1 MIDRNSQLEASLPHP
16 TDSAWH
22 SVALLLTL
30 ALIGLTHDL
39 SYATAFGIDSA
50 EAGRYFEKQAEFQA
64 DVTNVGT
71 GRKLGFGCLLLV
83 GIYCAAT
90 VPRGRRI
97 QWDALTLLIGLGLM
111 WVLASVMWSVA
122 PQQSIRELVRLFVY
136 LFVAG
141 ALALRFD
148 SRTLCLILMSTLMA
162 SMTISVFIEVITGGL
177 RPWVPGYRLTGTM
190 HSAAMGIYSML
201 LVLGSYVFA
210 RRHQSAFWWG
220 MFFAAAITLFLS
232 KALTSLIACSFG
244 IVAIHL
250 FDKPRRTLVLGA
262 CVFTM
267 VIAAAIFATSI
278 TDFWSTFRPGRVDS
292 MGRDFDFS
300 SFNGRIPLWVI
311 LCDQLEGRWLNG
323 FGYAG
328 FWVSKNIEGLNDELE
343 WYASHAH
350 SAYLGTVVHV
360 GLVGLSLLLAV
371 TLLTFRRT
379 IQLIRTTGSPEFFVF
394 GSWLVAAFLISIAET
409 AFVEPRDI
417 AHLGAAIVIS
427 CIVMR
432 QPASA
437 SDALRQSIVP
447 SNTSLRT
454 LSATPANGQLT

>member
-1 MIDRNSQLEASLPHP
+1 MNDRDSQFEASVPRHAAP
-16 TDSAWH
+16 AWPW
-22 SVALLLTL
+22 VALLLTL

-50 EAGRYFEKQAEFQA
+50 EAGRYFENQAEFQA
-64 DVTNVGT
+64 DVTSVGT
-71 GRKLGFGCLLLV
+71 GRKLGFGCLLFV

-90 VPRGRRI
+90 VPRGRQI

-148 SRTLCLILMSTLMA
+148 SRSLCLILMSTLMA
-162 SMTISVFIEVITGGL
+162 SMSISVFIEVITGGL
-177 RPWVPGYRLTGTM
+177 RPWVPGYRLSGTM

-201 LVLGSYVFA
+201 LVLGSYVLA
-210 RRHQSAFWWG
+210 RRQRSGLWWG
-220 MFFAAAITLFLS
+220 VFFAAALTLILS
-232 KALTSLIACSFG
+232 KALTSLIACTFG
-244 IVAIHL
+244 MAAIHL
-250 FDKPRRTLVLGA
+250 FDKPKRTLVFSA
-262 CVFTM
+262 CVATT
-267 VIAAAIFATSI
+267 VIAAALFATSA
-278 TDFWSTFRPGRVDS
+278 TDFWSAFRPGHIGT
-292 MGRDFDFS
+292 MGRDFDFT

-323 FGYAG
+323 FGYGG

-379 IQLIRTTGSPEFFVF
+379 IELIRTIGSPEFYVF

-417 AHLGAAIVIS
+417 ANLGAAIVIS
-427 CIVMR
+427 CIVVR
-432 QPASA
+432 QSADASL
-437 SDALRQSIVP
+437 ALRQSIV
-447 SNTSLRT
+447 SSTASLRT
-454 LSATPANGQLT
+454 SRATSTNGQLA